1 MSIPRVVVIGAGF
14 AGVECLSRLER
25 NLRRDEAELVL
36 VSPEDY
42 QLYLP
47 LLPHV
52 SSGLLTPQSVAV
64 SLRRRLRR
72 TRYMPGV
79 AIGVDAGQRSV
90 TVLTTEGSQRDLHY
104 DILLLA
110 AGSTTRLL
118 GIPGIRE
125 HALGMKTL
133 AQAAY
138 LRDHVIGQL
147 DAAAVTSD
155 PAERAERLRFVVVGG
170 GYAGTETAAA
180 LQLLTLAAAKRFP
193 RLDPAQLSWH
203 LVDIAPRLLP
213 EIGERLGRRATGI
226 LQDRGMEISLSTSVD
241 RLTPRSVE
249 LTDGRMLPT
258 RTLVWTAG
266 VAASPLAATVD
277 TDLLKGR
284 LVTTAEM
291 TVPGAPGV
299 FAVGDAAAVPDL
311 ARGPDAIAPPTAQ
324 HSQRQGKAVA
334 RNIAARLRGTSMS
347 PYFHRDLGLVV
358 DLGDWHAVSRP
369 LGIDLAGPPAQLVA
383 RGYHL
388 LALPTVTARAR
399 VLANWTLNIS
409 TGDDFVS
416 TGFQRGRPAT
426 LPDFEHA
433 ELYQTGARPAAD
445 TRSPE

>member
-1 MSIPRVVVIGAGF
+1 MSRPRVVVIGAGF

-25 NLRRDEAELVL
+25 NLRRDEAELTL

-52 SSGLLTPQSVAV
+52 ASGLLTAQSVAV
-64 SLRRRLRR
+64 SLRRRLHR
-72 TRYMPGV
+72 TRYIPGI
-79 AIGVDAGQRSV
+79 AIGVDTRQRCVS
-90 TVLTTEGSQRDLHY
+90 VLTTEGSQREMRY

-118 GIPGIRE
+118 GIPGVRE

-147 DAAAVTSD
+147 DAAAVTND

-193 RLDPAQLSWH
+193 RLDPSQLSWH

-213 EIGERLGRRATGI
+213 EIGERLGRKATGI
-226 LQDRGMEISLSTSVD
+226 LNDRGMEISLNTSVT
-241 RLTPRSVE
+241 RLTPNSVE
-249 LTDGRMLPT
+249 LTDGRTLPT

-266 VAASPLAATVD
+266 VSASPLVATVD
-277 TDLLKGR
+277 TELLRGR

-311 ARGPDAIAPPTAQ
+311 AGGGDAITPPTAQ

-334 RNIAARLRGTSMS
+334 RNIAAKLRGTAMS

-369 LGIDLAGPPAQLVA
+369 LGVDLAGPPAQFVA

-388 LALPTVTARAR
+388 FALPTVTARAR

-433 ELYQTGARPAAD
+433 ELYQNNRRPAHAV
-445 TRSPE
+445 SSE